1 MDITLLGT
9 GCPICD
15 TRRFGPA
22 NLVRAAGAEFLID
35 CGSGATQR
43 LIGAGTKGAALEAV
57 LLTHLHTD
65 HIIDLYQ
72 LIVSSWHQG
81 RNRGHRVFGP
91 LGTREFVAG
100 TMELWRV
107 ERELRIAH
115 ERRPST
121 EAFKIEVAEIGP
133 GDVLKHG
140 ELQITAVEVEHQPV
154 KSALGFV
161 FACQGRRIAI
171 SGDTRPCRR
180 LIEAARG
187 AELLV
192 HEVMIHREMAPVLG
206 VRSPQTLAQVA
217 SYHTLSDQV
226 GKVAA
231 EAQVRCLA
239 LTHFV
244 PVRFDQAALLAEVRR
259 DYAGPVLIGEDL
271 MRIDVKT
278 GMVTSGDTAFGLA
291 WS

>member
-1 MDITLLGT
+1 
-9 GCPICD
+9 
-15 TRRFGPA
+15 
-22 NLVRAAGAEFLID
+22 
-35 CGSGATQR
+35 
-43 LIGAGTKGAALEAV
+43 
-57 LLTHLHTD
+57 
-65 HIIDLYQ
+65 
-72 LIVSSWHQG
+72 
-81 RNRGHRVFGP
+81 
-91 LGTREFVAG
+91 
-100 TMELWRV
+100 
-107 ERELRIAH
+107 
-115 ERRPST
+115 
-121 EAFKIEVAEIGP
+121 
-133 GDVLKHG
+133 
-140 ELQITAVEVEHQPV
+140 
-154 KSALGFV
+154 
-161 FACQGRRIAI
+161 
-171 SGDTRPCRR
+171 
-180 LIEAARG
+180 
-187 AELLV
+187 
-192 HEVMIHREMAPVLG
+192 MIHREMAPVLG